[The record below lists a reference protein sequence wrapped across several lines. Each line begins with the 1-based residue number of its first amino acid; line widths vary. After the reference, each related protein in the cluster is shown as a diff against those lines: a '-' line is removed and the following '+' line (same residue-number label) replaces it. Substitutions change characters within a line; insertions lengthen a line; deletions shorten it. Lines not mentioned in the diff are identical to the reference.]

1 MSGHQR
7 QRPQPP
13 QHTTNATADNN
24 GVVQITR
31 GYIDR
36 MIDSVEDGTMK
47 VLILDATTTQIVASV
62 YSQTEILK
70 RSVYLVRSLTPE
82 PQQQSPT
89 NYTTTQ
95 RHLHAIIYC
104 RPTSLDDVVME
115 LSRQRHGSYH
125 IFFSAPVNPQE
136 LRRLA
141 EADVS
146 YESVTAVYE
155 YYADA
160 IPINRDLWSLQ
171 ARGSLAMSIS
181 AGTSW
186 AVSHATNYER
196 HLSGLASMLLALRRS
211 GLPNTVRYASHSAA
225 AEEMARDLVEQY
237 FETNGSSGM
246 STSSSN
252 NNSGSGHGRSKQLT
266 LLILDRRD
274 DPVTPL
280 LSQWTYQAM
289 VHELLGLNNHRVS
302 LRGAIDIAKD
312 LEEVV
317 LSDDFFTEHK
327 YKNFGELG
335 EEIQRL
341 LQDYQRQTK
350 QTANTLTSS
359 LNTVADM
366 QVFMDQFPEL
376 RSRQHTV
383 SKHVAIMGELARL
396 VESCRLF
403 DVSVLEQNLACH
415 DDHSAHWRDLM
426 GKLNDPG
433 IKVPDKLRLGML
445 YALRYENSA
454 NLHMLLQAMSKGGV
468 PPHSISLVK
477 SLLRY
482 GGSKSRGPGLF
493 HNGGGDIMSRVTK
506 NIVGAVQGIDNVY
519 SQHEPLVMDT
529 LQMLLKGKLS
539 ARDYP
544 VAYGN
549 SNAVT
554 DPINTDDVLI
564 FMVGGVTYEEAYKI
578 AEYNKSLVANSGGS
592 VGSNVRPQIILAGS
606 TVHNSTS
613 FLDELKVTGL

>member
-7 QRPQPP
+7 Q
-13 QHTTNATADNN
+13 QHMD
-24 GVVQITR
+24 GIQITR
-31 GYIDR
+31 SYIDK
-36 MIDSVEDGTMK
+36 MIDSVDGMK
-47 VLILDATTTQIVASV
+47 VLILDATTTQIVSSV

-70 RSVYLVRSLTPE
+70 RSVYLVRLLSQEVEAQT
-82 PQQQSPT
+82 
-89 NYTTTQ
+89 
-95 RHLHAIIYC
+95 HLQAIIFC
-104 RPTSLDDVVME
+104 RPTSIDDVIRE
-115 LSRQRHGSYH
+115 LQHHNHTSYT
-125 IFFSAPVNPQE
+125 IFFTASIGPTE
-136 LRRLA
+136 LRLLA
-141 EADVS
+141 EADIL
-146 YESVTAVYE
+146 YEAVVAVYE
-155 YYADA
+155 YYADF
-160 IPINRDLWSLQ
+160 IPINRDLWSLHCGTRQ
-171 ARGSLAMSIS
+171 SSSMAMSIS

-186 AVSHATNYER
+186 AVSHAANYDR
-196 HLSGLASMLLALRRS
+196 HLSGIASMLKALKRS
-211 GLPNTVRYASHSAA
+211 TPHSVRYAKHSAA

-237 FETNGSSGM
+237 LEVGGGATTTTGGGS
-246 STSSSN
+246 
-252 NNSGSGHGRSKQLT
+252 KLT

-302 LRGAIDIAKD
+302 LRGAVDIAKD

-317 LSDDFFTEHK
+317 LSDDFFALHK

-350 QTANTLTSS
+350 QQTASLSSS

-366 QVFMDQFPEL
+366 QQFMDQFPEL

-415 DDHSAHWRDLM
+415 DDHSAHWRDLLH
-426 GKLNDPG
+426 KLNDPG

-445 YALRYENSA
+445 YALRYETLA

-468 PPHSISLVK
+468 PPHSIQLVK

-482 GGSKSRGPGLF
+482 GGTKSRGPGLF
-493 HNGGGDIMSRVTK
+493 NGNGDIMSRVTK

-529 LQMLLKGKLS
+529 LQSLLKNKLS
-539 ARDYP
+539 TRDYP
-544 VAYGN
+544 VAAG
-549 SNAVT
+549 NAVT
-554 DPINTDDVLI
+554 DPTDDVLI

-578 AEYNKSLVANSGGS
+578 AEFNKTINNNSNSSSNGSNSGSGNN
-592 VGSNVRPQIILAGS
+592 SNSRSHQQQVILAGS

-613 FLDELKVTGL
+613 FLDELKATGL

>member
-7 QRPQPP
+7 Q
-13 QHTTNATADNN
+13 QHMD
-24 GVVQITR
+24 GIQITR
-31 GYIDR
+31 SYIDK
-36 MIDSVEDGTMK
+36 MIDSVDGMK
-47 VLILDATTTQIVASV
+47 VLILDSTTTQIVSSV

-70 RSVYLVRSLTPE
+70 RSVYLVRLLSQEVEAQT
-82 PQQQSPT
+82 
-89 NYTTTQ
+89 
-95 RHLHAIIYC
+95 HLQAIIFC
-104 RPTSLDDVVME
+104 RPTSIDDVIRE
-115 LSRQRHGSYH
+115 LHHHNHTSYT
-125 IFFSAPVNPQE
+125 IFFTASINPTE
-136 LRRLA
+136 LRLLA
-141 EADVS
+141 EADVI
-146 YESVTAVYE
+146 YETVVAVYE
-155 YYADA
+155 YYADF

-171 ARGSLAMSIS
+171 CGTRPQSSSMAMSIS

-186 AVSHATNYER
+186 AVSHAANYDR
-196 HLSGLASMLLALRRS
+196 HLSGIASMLKALKRS
-211 GLPNTVRYASHSAA
+211 TPHSVRYAKHSAA

-237 FETNGSSGM
+237 LDLGGGGGATTTTGGGGS
-246 STSSSN
+246 
-252 NNSGSGHGRSKQLT
+252 KLT

-302 LRGAIDIAKD
+302 LRGAVDIAKD

-317 LSDDFFTEHK
+317 LSDDFFALHK

-350 QTANTLTSS
+350 QQTASLSSS

-366 QVFMDQFPEL
+366 QQFMDQFPEL

-415 DDHSAHWRDLM
+415 DDHSAHWRDLLH
-426 GKLNDPG
+426 KLNDPG

-445 YALRYENSA
+445 YALRYETLA

-468 PPHSISLVK
+468 PPHSIQLVK

-482 GGSKSRGPGLF
+482 GGTKSRGPGLF
-493 HNGGGDIMSRVTK
+493 NGNGDIMSRVTK

-529 LQMLLKGKLS
+529 LQSLLKNKLS
-539 ARDYP
+539 TRDYP
-544 VAYGN
+544 VAAG
-549 SNAVT
+549 SAVT
-554 DPINTDDVLI
+554 DPTDDVLI

-578 AEYNKSLVANSGGS
+578 AEFNKTIINNSSSSNGNSSGS
-592 VGSNVRPQIILAGS
+592 GSSNNSRSHQQQVVLAGS

-613 FLDELKVTGL
+613 FLDELKATGL

>member
-1 MSGHQR
+1 MSGHLR
-7 QRPQPP
+7 QQYM
-13 QHTTNATADNN
+13 D
-24 GVVQITR
+24 GIQIIR
-31 GYIDR
+31 NYIDK
-36 MIDSVEDGTMK
+36 MIDSVDGMK
-47 VLILDATTTQIVASV
+47 VLILDATTTQIVSSV
-62 YSQTEILK
+62 YSQTEILQ
-70 RSVYLVRSLTPE
+70 RSVYLVRSLSQE
-82 PQQQSPT
+82 VAAQK
-89 NYTTTQ
+89 
-95 RHLHAIIYC
+95 HLQAIIFC
-104 RPTSLDDVVME
+104 RPTSLDDVIRE
-115 LSRQRHGSYH
+115 LQYHRHASYT
-125 IFFSAPVNPQE
+125 IFFTASIGTTE
-136 LRRLA
+136 LRQLA
-141 EADVS
+141 EADIPN
-146 YESVTAVYE
+146 ESVNAVYE
-155 YYADA
+155 YYADF

-171 ARGSLAMSIS
+171 ARQSMPMSIS

-186 AVSHATNYER
+186 AVSHASNYER
-196 HLSGLASMLLALRRS
+196 HLSGIASMLQALKRS
-211 GLPNTVRYASHSAA
+211 TPHSVRYAKHSAA

-237 FETNGSSGM
+237 LEMGGVTTTTTTGAGGSITNDTGSS
-246 STSSSN
+246 N
-252 NNSGSGHGRSKQLT
+252 HQRSKLT

-302 LRGAIDIAKD
+302 LRGAVDIAKD

-317 LSDDFFTEHK
+317 LSDDFFNLHK
-327 YKNFGELG
+327 CKNFGELG

-350 QTANTLTSS
+350 QQTASLSSS

-366 QVFMDQFPEL
+366 QQFMDQFPEL
-376 RSRQHTV
+376 RSRQHIV

-415 DDHSAHWRDLM
+415 DDHSAHWRDLLH
-426 GKLNDPG
+426 KLNDPG

-445 YALRYENSA
+445 YALRYENLA

-468 PPHSISLVK
+468 PPHSIQLVK

-493 HNGGGDIMSRVTK
+493 NGNGDIMSRVTK

-529 LQMLLKGKLS
+529 LQSLLKNKLS
-539 ARDYP
+539 TRDYP
-544 VAYGN
+544 VAAG
-549 SNAVT
+549 SAIT
-554 DPINTDDVLI
+554 DPTDDVLI

-578 AEYNKSLVANSGGS
+578 AEFNKSIHNSSSNGNSGSGGS
-592 VGSNVRPQIILAGS
+592 SSNSRQQVILAGS

-613 FLDELKVTGL
+613 FLDELKATGL

>member
-7 QRPQPP
+7 Q
-13 QHTTNATADNN
+13 QHMD
-24 GVVQITR
+24 GIQITR
-31 GYIDR
+31 NYIDK
-36 MIDSVEDGTMK
+36 MIDSVDGMK
-47 VLILDATTTQIVASV
+47 VLILDATTTQIVSSV

-70 RSVYLVRSLTPE
+70 RSVYLVRLLSQEVEAQT
-82 PQQQSPT
+82 
-89 NYTTTQ
+89 
-95 RHLHAIIYC
+95 HLQAIIFC
-104 RPTSLDDVVME
+104 RPTSIDDVIRE
-115 LSRQRHGSYH
+115 LQHHNHTSYT
-125 IFFSAPVNPQE
+125 IFFTASINPTE
-136 LRRLA
+136 LRLLA
-141 EADVS
+141 EADIL
-146 YESVTAVYE
+146 YESVHAVYE
-155 YYADA
+155 YYADF
-160 IPINRDLWSLQ
+160 IPINRDLWSLHCG
-171 ARGSLAMSIS
+171 ARQSSSMAMSIS

-186 AVSHATNYER
+186 AVSHAANYDR
-196 HLSGLASMLLALRRS
+196 HLSGIASMLKALKRS
-211 GLPNTVRYASHSAA
+211 TPHSVRYAKHSAA

-237 FETNGSSGM
+237 LEVGGAATTTGGGS
-246 STSSSN
+246 
-252 NNSGSGHGRSKQLT
+252 KLT

-302 LRGAIDIAKD
+302 LRGAVDIAKD

-317 LSDDFFTEHK
+317 LSDDFFALHK

-350 QTANTLTSS
+350 QQTASLSSS

-366 QVFMDQFPEL
+366 QQFMDQFPEL

-396 VESCRLF
+396 VENCRLF

-415 DDHSAHWRDLM
+415 DDHSAHWRDLLH
-426 GKLNDPG
+426 KLNDPG

-445 YALRYENSA
+445 YALRYETLA

-468 PPHSISLVK
+468 PPHSIQLVK

-482 GGSKSRGPGLF
+482 GGTKSRGPGLF
-493 HNGGGDIMSRVTK
+493 NGNGDIMSRVTK

-529 LQMLLKGKLS
+529 LQSLLKNKLS
-539 ARDYP
+539 TRDYP
-544 VAYGN
+544 VAAG
-549 SNAVT
+549 NAVT
-554 DPINTDDVLI
+554 DPTDDVLI

-578 AEYNKSLVANSGGS
+578 AEFNKTINNNNNNSSNGNSSGS
-592 VGSNVRPQIILAGS
+592 GSSSNSRSHQQQVILAGS

-613 FLDELKVTGL
+613 FLDELKATGL